1 MRGTKRTGEDFDDQD
16 RHRDIS
22 QLSDHLGSVNRSGHY
37 AKGELEW
44 KDIGSGVFA
53 RRFPKAERFRTTSS
67 NRFRVA
73 DIYGRIIRSLST
85 EEIID
90 HCIVD
95 AVPKEIRN
103 RYLNHPDDLQV
114 ELIMKGA
121 MQMINRRRADVPEVY
136 SEPRIT

>member
-73 DIYGRIIRSLST
+73 DIYWRIIRSLST
-85 EEIID
+85 DEIID

-103 RYLNHPDDLQV
+103 P
-114 ELIMKGA
+114 
-121 MQMINRRRADVPEVY
+121 
-136 SEPRIT
+136 